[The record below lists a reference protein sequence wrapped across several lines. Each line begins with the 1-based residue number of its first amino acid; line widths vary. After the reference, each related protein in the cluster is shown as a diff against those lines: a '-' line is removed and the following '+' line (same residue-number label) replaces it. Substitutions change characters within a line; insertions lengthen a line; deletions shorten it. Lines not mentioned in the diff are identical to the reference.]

1 MPCPGELQIQLIGQV
16 YRRFATKLTNCPS
29 DAGIHE
35 RVMNFGPFIRTTV
48 CWSSDEFNRF
58 IKDRQ
63 EEIEG
68 LVIDS
73 KKLRSRIQ
81 VMETTTGKCLSHL
94 SVQIVVHR
102 NRTPFL
108 GYTDEYYEFSCDD
121 VLRLI
126 QVAIAQMGI
135 QVVKLT

>member
-1 MPCPGELQIQLIGQV
+1 
-16 YRRFATKLTNCPS
+16 
-29 DAGIHE
+29 
-35 RVMNFGPFIRTTV
+35 MNFGPFIRTAT
-48 CWSSDEFNRF
+48 CWSSDELNQF

-68 LVIDS
+68 LVTDP

-94 SVQIVVHR
+94 SVQIVVHQ
-102 NRTPFL
+102 NRTAPFL
-108 GYTDEYYEFSCDD
+108 GYTDEYYEFSCVN
-121 VLRLI
+121 VLRLT

-135 QVVKLT
+135 QVVKAHLIAINRG